1 MSELKPLSD
10 FFAAIAND
18 PCINTTHISL
28 YMALLQFWYGHDCKN
43 PVSIFSHEV
52 MRLCKISGSATYHK
66 CIKELSD
73 YGYIRYIPSYYRNKR
88 SLVYLM
94 NAEKMNTTIKRGH

>member
-10 FFAAIAND
+10 FFTAIEND
-18 PCINTTHISL
+18 PRINTTHFSL
-28 YMALLQFWYGHDCKN
+28 YMGLLQFWNGRDCKN
-43 PVSIFSHEV
+43 PVSIFSYEV
-52 MRLCKISGSATYHK
+52 MQLCKISGSATYHK

-73 YGYIRYIPSYYRNKR
+73 YGYIRYMPSYYRNKR

-94 NAEKMNTTIKRGH
+94 TADRMNTT

>member
-1 MSELKPLSD
+1 MSELKPLSN

-18 PCINTTHISL
+18 PHINTTHICL
-28 YMALLQFWYGHDCKN
+28 YMGLLQFWTLHNCTN
-43 PVSIFSHEV
+43 PVSIFSYEV
-52 MRLCKISGSATYHK
+52 MKLCKISGCATYPK

-88 SLVYLM
+88 SLVYFL
-94 NAEKMNTTIKRGH
+94 KI